1 MSNDRAIAAVTS
13 TLKSLIFA
21 GVSADT
27 TVAGAEVTA
36 RPPDRARQAVTG
48 NQLNLF
54 LYRTSLDAAWR
65 NEDPPAARP
74 GELGQP
80 PLPIVLSYLVT
91 AYGDNDDDVLSH
103 RLLGIAMGVLND
115 RPVLS
120 RSDIAAAGIGSDL
133 ETQVERVRITP
144 HPIPLDEISR
154 MWATFATGYRISVSY
169 DAAVVLIDS
178 TRTVLAP
185 LPVLARG
192 AADAGPMVDAQ
203 LAPALDLV
211 SPPNGQSACRPGDT
225 VTLTGRNLAGVTQVQ
240 ITGIRLSEP
249 TVLAVASVTASQ
261 VTAAIPTDPLIPAG
275 TVAVTAL
282 SGASGTSGTQQL
294 PSNAVPLLLAPAIV
308 SSAALPATLKGTTAS
323 IQITCSPPVQA
334 GQTIALIVG
343 DTLFPGTAVAS
354 GSPAQT
360 EVPFEL
366 TGLSAG
372 TYTLRLRVDGADS
385 IPLASTASDAATV
398 MEFDPRQ
405 SLVLT

>member
-21 GVSADT
+21 AVSADT

-48 NQLNLF
+48 NQVNLF

-80 PLPIVLSYLVT
+80 PLPLVLSYLVT
-91 AYGDNDDDVLSH
+91 AYGDNDDEVLSH
-103 RLLGIAMGVLND
+103 RLLGIAMSVLND

-178 TRTVLAP
+178 TRPVLAP

-192 AADAGPMVDAQ
+192 AADSGPTVGAQ

-211 SPPNGQSACRPGDT
+211 APPNAQSACRPGDT

-240 ITGIRLSEP
+240 ITGIRLSQP
-249 TVLAVASVTASQ
+249 TLLPVASATGTELTA
-261 VTAAIPTDPLIPAG
+261 VIPTDPLMPAG

-282 SGASGTSGTQQL
+282 SGGTGTPQV
-294 PSNAVPLLLAPAIV
+294 PSNAVPLLLAPTIV
-308 SSAALPATLKGTTAS
+308 SSAALPATLRGTTAS
-323 IQITCSPPVQA
+323 VQITCSPPVQP

-343 DTLFPGTAVAS
+343 DAIVPGTAVAS

-360 EVPFEL
+360 ELAFEL

-385 IPLASTASDAATV
+385 IPLAATAPDAPPM
-398 MEFDPRQ
+398 MEFDPNQ